1 MRSSRLG
8 RLVLG
13 LGLAAFLLA
22 MTACGEDD
30 VAGPGGGGTLE
41 GTTWVLDRASVEELT
56 PDAPADARVDLTF
69 EGDAVSGSSGCNRY
83 GGSIEVDGSSIAFR
97 DLFGTQMACAQPLM
111 DLESAYLA
119 ALGAV
124 DEQHVNG
131 VELVLTGA
139 DVRLVYEAE
148 EEQEP
153 AALVGTTWQL
163 DSLATGTDAVSSP
176 VAGSNVFLELKD
188 DGSAGGSGGC
198 NTFHAGYETEDDAIR
213 FDPIASTKMA
223 CDPHL
228 NAQEAAFFAALEQ
241 AATFVIEGD
250 VLTLNDAD
258 GAFLVS
264 LRAKP

>member
-13 LGLAAFLLA
+13 LCLATLLLA
-22 MTACGEDD
+22 MTACGEDE
-30 VAGPGGGGTLE
+30 VAGPGDGGTE
-41 GTTWVLDRASVEELT
+41 GTTWLLDRASVQHLA
-56 PDAPADARVDLTF
+56 PDAPTDARVDLTF

-83 GGSIEVDGSSIAFR
+83 GGSVEVDGSSVAFR
-97 DLFGTQMACAQPLM
+97 DLFGTQMACAQTLM

-119 ALGAV
+119 ALGTV

-148 EEQEP
+148 AEQEP

-176 VAGSNVFLELKD
+176 VAGSNVFLELDD
-188 DGSAGGSGGC
+188 DGSAAGSGGC

-213 FDPIASTKMA
+213 FDPVASTKMA

-241 AATFVIEGD
+241 AATFTIEGD
-250 VLTLNDAD
+250 VLTLNDPD
-258 GAFLVS
+258 GEFLVS
-264 LRAKP
+264 LRAKS

>member
-13 LGLAAFLLA
+13 LCLATLLLA
-22 MTACGEDD
+22 MTACGEDE
-30 VAGPGGGGTLE
+30 VAGPGDGGTLE
-41 GTTWVLDRASVEELT
+41 GTTWVLDRASVQHLA
-56 PDAPADARVDLTF
+56 PDAPTDARVDLTF

-83 GGSIEVDGSSIAFR
+83 GGSVEVDGSSVAFR
-97 DLFGTQMACAQPLM
+97 DLFGTQMACAQTLM

-148 EEQEP
+148 AEQEP

-176 VAGSNVFLELKD
+176 VAGPTSSSNSTTTGPPRVPVGATRSTPATRPRTTRS
-188 DGSAGGSGGC
+188 GSIRSRARRWRAIPSQRAGGRVLRRARAGRHVHDRGRRP
-198 NTFHAGYETEDDAIR
+198 HAER
-213 FDPIASTKMA
+213 P
-223 CDPHL
+223 
-228 NAQEAAFFAALEQ
+228 
-241 AATFVIEGD
+241 
-250 VLTLNDAD
+250 
-258 GAFLVS
+258 
-264 LRAKP
+264 